1 MDEYTWLR
9 YIFNMG
15 YVPDMHSLVV
25 SSSIHAQKREGKEA
39 MDSHDERHKSVV
51 RSFATTMSTPTK
63 ENDDAMTTGTNTAVA
78 AVDVV
83 ASTRVKTPSSVRR
96 ATAVDVVFKLNV

>member
-1 MDEYTWLR
+1 MYGLFMPRRTREKR
-9 YIFNMG
+9 G
-15 YVPDMHSLVV
+15 RKRR
-25 SSSIHAQKREGKEA
+25 IHTTNVTSRSFG
-39 MDSHDERHKSVV
+39 

-63 ENDDAMTTGTNTAVA
+63 ENDDGMTTGTNTAVAVA

>member
-1 MDEYTWLR
+1 
-9 YIFNMG
+9 MG
-15 YVPDMHSLVV
+15 YVL
-25 SSSIHAQKREGKEA
+25 SIHAQKNEREEGKEA
-39 MDSHDERHKSVV
+39 TGSHDERHKSVV

-63 ENDDAMTTGTNTAVA
+63 ENDDGMTTGTNAVA
-78 AVDVV
+78 VADVV

>member
-1 MDEYTWLR
+1 
-9 YIFNMG
+9 
-15 YVPDMHSLVV
+15 
-25 SSSIHAQKREGKEA
+25 
-39 MDSHDERHKSVV
+39 
-51 RSFATTMSTPTK
+51 MSTPTK
-63 ENDDAMTTGTNTAVA
+63 ENDDGMTTGTNTAAVA

>member
-1 MDEYTWLR
+1 MVTIHIQYGLCT
-9 YIFNMG
+9 NG
-15 YVPDMHSLVV
+15 VHSLVV
-25 SSSIHAQKREGKEA
+25 PSSIHAQKREGKEA

>member
-1 MDEYTWLR
+1 MVTIHIQYGLCTR
-9 YIFNMG
+9 YA
-15 YVPDMHSLVV
+15 LA
-25 SSSIHAQKREGKEA
+25 SSTIIHPCPEEGKEA
-39 MDSHDERHKSVV
+39 HDDERHKSVV

-63 ENDDAMTTGTNTAVA
+63 ENDDGMTTGTNTAVA
-78 AVDVV
+78 VADVV

>member
-1 MDEYTWLR
+1 MVTIHIQYGLCTR
-9 YIFNMG
+9 YA
-15 YVPDMHSLVV
+15 LA
-25 SSSIHAQKREGKEA
+25 SSVIIHPCPEEGKEA

>member
-1 MDEYTWLR
+1 M
-9 YIFNMG
+9 IG
-15 YVPDMHSLVV
+15 AI
-25 SSSIHAQKREGKEA
+25 IHPCPEEGKEA
-39 MDSHDERHKSVV
+39 MDSRDDERHKSVV

-63 ENDDAMTTGTNTAVA
+63 ENDDAMTTGTNTAV
-78 AVDVV
+78 DVV

>member
-1 MDEYTWLR
+1 
-9 YIFNMG
+9 
-15 YVPDMHSLVV
+15 MHSLIVP
-25 SSSIHAQKREGKEA
+25 SSIHAQKRGRKHTTTNVT
-39 MDSHDERHKSVV
+39 SRSFV